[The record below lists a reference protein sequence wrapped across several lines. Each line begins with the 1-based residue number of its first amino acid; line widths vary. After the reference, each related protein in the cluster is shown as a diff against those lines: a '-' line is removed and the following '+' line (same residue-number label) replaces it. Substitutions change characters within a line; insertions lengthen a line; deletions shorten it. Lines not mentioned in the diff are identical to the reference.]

1 MNSAVCSDAA
11 AVGSNFE
18 ADRRLG
24 RWHAVCGAA
33 AGGNSNAST
42 EKAGELKQFDEIFE
56 RHSRHVLFKACSRK

>member
-1 MNSAVCSDAA
+1 MNS

-18 ADRRLG
+18 ADRLLG
-24 RWHAVCGAA
+24 RWHDGVVCGAA

-56 RHSRHVLFKACSRK
+56 RQSERHVLFKACSRM